1 MRKIKKIINIINSK
15 KIRKKLSR
23 KLTYIYWNNGAN
35 HITPLLNIIVT
46 IVIDGKKDNFQQK
59 KIYILKWF
67 GVQCVQYLIHQSDN
81 L

>member
-35 HITPLLNIIVT
+35 HITPLLNILVT
-46 IVIDGKKDNFQQK
+46 IVIDGKRQFSTK
-59 KIYILKWF
+59 KKLYTKVVWCTVCTIPYPSK
-67 GVQCVQYLIHQSDN
+67 
-81 L
+81 